1 MANLGWALMPMC
13 LVYTMFSVQTMSD
26 NVLMCCFI
34 FNEMSMRE
42 YLHFNQKIECIEGFG
57 DLGNHERRS
66 NIVNHALFFMLHG
79 LHKRCKQPVAYYLIG
94 GSTKVEMLL
103 NLLMEILD
111 ARLIVVAAVCD
122 VGANNVQALKQV
134 RVSKKTPLFMFRDQQ
149 LRQCLILLP
158 A

>member
-1 MANLGWALMPMC
+1 
-13 LVYTMFSVQTMSD
+13 MFD
-26 NVLMCCFI
+26 
-34 FNEMSMRE
+34 EMSMRE
-42 YLHFNQKIECIEGFG
+42 YLHFNQKSESIEGFG
-57 DLGNHERRS
+57 EFGSHDRTS
-66 NIVNHALFFMLHG
+66 NIVNHALSCMLDG
-79 LHKRCKQPVAYYLIG
+79 LLKRWKQPVAYYLIG